1 MERIQG
7 KILNLQESLKSL
19 ELQPRGEESR
29 SATENVLLGKV
40 LTTRILSRFTL
51 FEMVSK
57 TWCLKARVQVEKVG
71 ENVFKFTFSS
81 KEDRE
86 WIFKGTPWSFNGSHL
101 NLKEWPEDLLMT
113 SVSFGTTTFTVQIHG
128 LPPVYLHEG
137 TSKLIG
143 SKIGKI
149 HQDSVNRRSVVAQ
162 RFLKFKVD
170 IEVENPIP
178 AGFFQERNNGDEH
191 WVQFKYERLSD
202 FCYTCG
208 VLDHVIGRCKL
219 GNPAMVY
226 SAQGVAAKL
235 YGPWLRAE
243 HTGDLKFMNP
253 AEFESEKSKLAA
265 RGKALQQAIEYNVD
279 RNQMGGHE
287 RQQRREECEKENP
300 EQELQTAME
309 MCHELKTLNL
319 TLERQTSGNEEEIRA
334 ALLHQMRLSNYD
346 PQLITKWAAD
356 LVRKFASFKACEKE
370 AVEGFNISL
379 LQFMGHGP
387 SNFKRACGN
396 KQTGMGN
403 QAQSQLRKRANPM
416 VQEEETEALARSLQV
431 EVATV
436 HEAIWERDLDHEGA
450 DQRELSVESLAE
462 TSFYSPGTQFVERRR
477 DIEEG
482 SRTEPK
488 SWKMAARQKARYR
501 RHLRIEEV
509 TETPQEEGT
518 REATEASSSKQV
530 FPRAEEAGHRKPPP

>member
-1 MERIQG
+1 
-7 KILNLQESLKSL
+7 
-19 ELQPRGEESR
+19 
-29 SATENVLLGKV
+29 
-40 LTTRILSRFTL
+40 
-51 FEMVSK
+51 
-57 TWCLKARVQVEKVG
+57 
-71 ENVFKFTFSS
+71 
-81 KEDRE
+81 
-86 WIFKGTPWSFNGSHL
+86 
-101 NLKEWPEDLLMT
+101 
-113 SVSFGTTTFTVQIHG
+113 
-128 LPPVYLHEG
+128 
-137 TSKLIG
+137 
-143 SKIGKI
+143 
-149 HQDSVNRRSVVAQ
+149 
-162 RFLKFKVD
+162 
-170 IEVENPIP
+170 
-178 AGFFQERNNGDEH
+178 
-191 WVQFKYERLSD
+191 
-202 FCYTCG
+202 
-208 VLDHVIGRCKL
+208 
-219 GNPAMVY
+219 
-226 SAQGVAAKL
+226 
-235 YGPWLRAE
+235 
-243 HTGDLKFMNP
+243 
-253 AEFESEKSKLAA
+253 
-265 RGKALQQAIEYNVD
+265 
-279 RNQMGGHE
+279 
-287 RQQRREECEKENP
+287 
-300 EQELQTAME
+300 
-309 MCHELKTLNL
+309 
-319 TLERQTSGNEEEIRA
+319 
-334 ALLHQMRLSNYD
+334 MRLSNYD

-370 AVEGFNISL
+370 AVEGFNIIL
-379 LQFMGHGP
+379 LQFMGHGL
-387 SNFKRACGN
+387 KKTCGN